1 MKARCIAVNVQT
13 PIVLGCLNLMS
24 PPLLRQLWQMI
35 EEIPPYSLERLD
47 DSDLVSWVLS
57 HLEQN
62 KSLKTD
68 ERAAAESYLYEHM
81 MLIRDIAESQQL
93 HHCPLPS

>member
-1 MKARCIAVNVQT
+1 MAVNVQA
-13 PIVLGCLNLMS
+13 PIVLGGLTLMS

-35 EEIPPYSLERLD
+35 EEIPQYSLERLD
-47 DSDLVSWVLS
+47 DSGLVSWVLS

-68 ERAAAESYLYEHM
+68 ERAAAESYLYDHM

-93 HHCPLPS
+93 HHGSLAG